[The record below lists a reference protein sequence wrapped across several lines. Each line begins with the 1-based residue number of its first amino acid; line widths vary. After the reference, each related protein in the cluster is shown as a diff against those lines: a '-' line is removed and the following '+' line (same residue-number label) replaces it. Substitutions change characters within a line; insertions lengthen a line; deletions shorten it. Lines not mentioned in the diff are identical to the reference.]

1 MIYKF
6 KIFNLVIFTIGFG
19 LFLTGFSQ
27 NPNLIWADTI
37 VDTIPVGQGPIALAF
52 NPDNDN
58 MYVADFNS
66 GNIAVIDSSN
76 NTIVDSIAV
85 GQGPVALEY
94 NPDNHN
100 MYVAAESSGSVG
112 VIETEWL

>member
-1 MIYKF
+1 
-6 KIFNLVIFTIGFG
+6 LA
-19 LFLTGFSQ
+19 LFFTGFSQ

-52 NPDNDN
+52 NPENEN

-66 GNIAVIDSSN
+66 GNVLILDSSDN
-76 NTIVDSIAV
+76 SIVETIAV

-94 NPDNHN
+94 NPANEN
-100 MYVAAESSGSVG
+100 MYVADESSGSVG
-112 VIETEWL
+112 VIETE